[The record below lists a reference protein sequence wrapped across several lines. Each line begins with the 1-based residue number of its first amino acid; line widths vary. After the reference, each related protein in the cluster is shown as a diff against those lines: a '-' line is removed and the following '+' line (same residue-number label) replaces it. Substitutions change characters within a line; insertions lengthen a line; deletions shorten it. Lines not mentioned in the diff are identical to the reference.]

1 MGNERTT
8 QALQHR
14 LRTPELVLSP
24 MTIQPLALARV
35 RRHGSSNCR
44 GLQVSGVVFI
54 ALAVLT
60 SACGDVNAALERLS
74 DARRLSADLHIQFVK
89 AAGLT
94 DRAVMADTDAA
105 SVDAA
110 REAEQA
116 TLAAQHDI
124 DALGPILQG
133 LSYADET
140 RLLQQFVTQFGT
152 YRELDRR
159 ILDLAV
165 QNTNLKAQRLSFGPA
180 ADAAD
185 AFKRAL
191 DAVTPA
197 NPTASGWSIAALA
210 ARAVAAVREIQA
222 LQAPHIADPD
232 DADMS
237 KIEAR
242 MAGSEAEARGDVRSL
257 ALLVTTES
265 RPHLVAATAALD
277 TFMGV
282 NAQIIGLSRQN
293 TNVRSLALALDEKRA
308 LTAPCEDSLRA
319 LEAALARR
327 GYPTG
332 R

>member
-1 MGNERTT
+1 MTSRREAHPAI
-8 QALQHR
+8 AL
-14 LRTPELVLSP
+14 LVL
-24 MTIQPLALARV
+24 TL
-35 RRHGSSNCR
+35 
-44 GLQVSGVVFI
+44 VVF
-54 ALAVLT
+54 A

-74 DARRLSADLHIQFVK
+74 DARRLSADLHLQFEK
-89 AAGLT
+89 AAGAT

-105 SVDAA
+105 SMNSA
-110 REAEQA
+110 REAEEATQA
-116 TLAAQHDI
+116 TQHDI
-124 DALGPILQG
+124 DSLGPILQA
-133 LSYADET
+133 LRYTDET
-140 RLLQQFVTQFGT
+140 RLLQQFATQFGT
-152 YRELDRR
+152 YRDLDRR

-185 AFKRAL
+185 AFKKAL

-197 NPTASGWSIAALA
+197 NPTATGWSIAALS

-237 KIEAR
+237 KIETR
-242 MAGSEAEARGDVRSL
+242 MAESETEARSALTSL
-257 ALLVTTES
+257 ALLVTPQS
-265 RPHLVAATAALD
+265 RQHLTAATAALD

-282 NAQIIGLSRQN
+282 NAKILGLSRQN
-293 TNVRSLALALDEKRA
+293 TNVRSLALSLDEKRA

-319 LEAALARR
+319 LEAALATH